1 MGNQGMMGPGSGEVD
16 NAEVGERSFLTGVSL
31 VFSPG

>member
-16 NAEVGERSFLTGVSL
+16 NAEVGERILTVVSL